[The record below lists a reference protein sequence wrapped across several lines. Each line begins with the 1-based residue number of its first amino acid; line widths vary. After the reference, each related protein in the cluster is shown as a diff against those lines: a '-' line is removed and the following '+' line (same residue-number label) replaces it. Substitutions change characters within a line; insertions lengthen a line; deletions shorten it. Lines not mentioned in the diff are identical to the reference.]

1 MIPSGQNDIHK
12 IPVLF
17 AFILLPR
24 CNFSFTFHYR
34 LPALDLCFCAVVG
47 VWWGWMYVNYYLS
60 TNERYYVVTWQETG
74 QESCR
79 GQGNRNQLFT
89 SASAMNVVQR
99 VGGRTDYCMHPFS
112 ERTGC
117 CAPWEINRK
126 VGVGYRYFNKCRA
139 NYKIE
144 GIYNNNNLPLGNWIG
159 EEKKPIY
166 CWTIKYSQFRTI
178 LKVRE
183 GCIWDHVEVENGLCI
198 CTALPHCFLEW
209 LCECALLCLL
219 KRGFRPWIV
228 TTSLVDCLVSHK
240 RTVASIGSWHSYQFK
255 RPSSPCIR
263 FLYMTTIKDRRRR
276 DSIIPPSSFFSSSAW
291 CTYVLPRLLILRNQ
305 LSTTPL
311 IFQDYVRHF
320 ISNHWTR
327 LISLSCH

>member
-1 MIPSGQNDIHK
+1 MKD
-12 IPVLF
+12 
-17 AFILLPR
+17 A
-24 CNFSFTFHYR
+24 Y
-34 LPALDLCFCAVVG
+34 
-47 VWWGWMYVNYYLS
+47 
-60 TNERYYVVTWQETG
+60 E
-74 QESCR
+74 
-79 GQGNRNQLFT
+79 
-89 SASAMNVVQR
+89 
-99 VGGRTDYCMHPFS
+99 
-112 ERTGC
+112 
-117 CAPWEINRK
+117 
-126 VGVGYRYFNKCRA
+126 
-139 NYKIE
+139 
-144 GIYNNNNLPLGNWIG
+144 
-159 EEKKPIY
+159 
-166 CWTIKYSQFRTI
+166 
-178 LKVRE
+178 
-183 GCIWDHVEVENGLCI
+183 DHVEVENGLCI

-276 DSIIPPSSFFSSSAW
+276 DFIIPPSSFFSSSAW

-327 LISLSCH
+327 LISLSSLNGSGGALNPNMSLFWKDTLTSHRTLGISSNNFLVSNLKSVYFTKTLRDLNSYDEIVLAPIRVQARVNILIGNIAILLLKQR